1 MTPNETKRNKNN
13 DKHHIPMMI
22 MISNTENELY
32 QDAVLFDIKKREI
45 IFESSLDPKPGS
57 DVSIRIEDD
66 VPGSDRG
73 CSSKSCRARVKW
85 CREHLDGYTFNY
97 RIGVQLSEA
106 ATCFNN

>member
-1 MTPNETKRNKNN
+1 MIPNETKRNKNN
-13 DKHHIPMMI
+13 DKHPIPMMI

-32 QDAVLFDIKKREI
+32 QDAVLFDIKKKEI

-66 VPGSDRG
+66 VPDSDRG